1 MRWWIKL
8 IFGLIA
14 IAILAFLAYRIS
26 TFTLNVLKTGETS
39 GEPDPMF
46 AVEEPTLAPPD
57 EETEE
62 APVWQDNSASWNQEN
77 HTPVDQSAAELEAD
91 EREKQ

>member
-8 IFGLIA
+8 IFGLIV
-14 IAILAFLAYRIS
+14 IALLAFLVVRMG
-26 TFTLNVLKTGETS
+26 TFTLNVLKTGEAP

-46 AVEEPTLAPPD
+46 AVEEPTLAPP
-57 EETEE
+57 EESEE
-62 APVWQDNSASWNQEN
+62 PAVWQDNSANWKQEN
-77 HTPVDQSAAELEAD
+77 HTHVDQNAAELEAT

>member
-8 IFGLIA
+8 IFGLIV
-14 IAILAFLAYRIS
+14 IALLAFLVVRMG
-26 TFTLNVLKTGETS
+26 TLTLNVLKTGEAP

-46 AVEEPTLAPPD
+46 AVEEPTLAPP
-57 EETEE
+57 EESEE
-62 APVWQDNSASWNQEN
+62 PAVWQDNSANWKQEN
-77 HTPVDQSAAELEAD
+77 HTPVDQSAAELEAA